1 MPTQKVGLPLSSRLT
16 AKKRAAVMALKLP
29 VGNLSSDD
37 GNAADEAATE
47 STVDAKEKWDAET
60 GV

>member
-1 MPTQKVGLPLSSRLT
+1 
-16 AKKRAAVMALKLP
+16 MALKLP
-29 VGNLSSDD
+29 VGNLSSDY

-47 STVDAKEKWDAET
+47 STVDAEEKWDAET